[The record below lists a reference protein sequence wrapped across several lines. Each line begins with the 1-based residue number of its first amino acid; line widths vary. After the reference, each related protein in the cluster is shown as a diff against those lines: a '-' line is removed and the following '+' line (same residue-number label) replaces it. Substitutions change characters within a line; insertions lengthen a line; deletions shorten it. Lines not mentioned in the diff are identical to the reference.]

1 MLADEIRKLSAD
13 EIENRLDDAREELLK
28 LRFQVA
34 TGELSDTSRL
44 RATRKLIARLIT
56 VLSEVRQAEATGGAA

>member
-1 MLADEIRKLSAD
+1 MLAEEIRKLSAG
-13 EIENRLDDAREELLK
+13 EIEIRLDDAREELLK

-56 VLSEVRQAEATGGAA
+56 VLSEVRQAEANGGAA